1 MSLFPPTAARNVG
14 KRLDLSAPG
23 HPDLGLLFW
32 SWTDI
37 ECEIEE
43 TARPN
48 LPKVQAFLKR
58 LAGNYSGVIP
68 TLPVCCVAC
77 SARQYGTGRDPT
89 YLRAAT
95 TEQEPKPNELPKRQ
109 PDMLRPRVAKEVE
122 ARSSRSAAERPACFA

>member
-23 HPDLGLLFW
+23 HPDLGLLFCW

-48 LPKVQAFLKR
+48 LPRVQAFLKR

-77 SARQYGTGRDPT
+77 SARQYGTGRDPHIPQGRNDRT
-89 YLRAAT
+89 RAKAQRAPKT
-95 TEQEPKPNELPKRQ
+95 TARHAQ
-109 PDMLRPRVAKEVE
+109 AKGRKGG
-122 ARSSRSAAERPACFA
+122 RSTQLS